1 MVYLI
6 AAIVGLLASVVS
18 LLLFAKAVAARYR
31 RQGFSQ
37 GEVGIRITSP
47 VPLAIVIAAFA
58 SGFFAVL
65 RPKFCCLKRKTAL
78 N

>member
-6 AAIVGLLASVVS
+6 AAMVGLLASVLSIS
-18 LLLFAKAVAARYR
+18 LYVTAVAARYR

-37 GEVGIRITSP
+37 GVIGVRIVSP
-47 VPLAIVIAAFA
+47 VPLAIVITAFA
-58 SGFFAVL
+58 AGFYAVL
-65 RPKFCCLKRKTAL
+65 GIS

>member
-6 AAIVGLLASVVS
+6 AAIAGLLASVIS
-18 LLLFAKAVAARYR
+18 IFLFVTAMAARYR

-37 GEVGIRITSP
+37 GEVGINIVSP
-47 VPLAIVIAAFA
+47 VPLAIVITAFA
-58 SGFFAVL
+58 AGFYAVL
-65 RPKFCCLKRKTAL
+65 RIS